1 MMLHAPPE
9 KCWGLWSSPTQS
21 KKRRQPWPCATVG
34 LRAMSPRRTG
44 AERRP
49 LGGLLLLLA
58 TIALLAVIN
67 TPTADAGRTR
77 LDGDPRLSSTNIM
90 AARRCGMLP
99 AHYAGC
105 LHTDAARCTLGSSS
119 AAAHAPPAGHL
130 TMCTWHAG
138 TTRAN
143 LAIAALI
150 CPRHHLRP
158 HHQPPAA
165 HQPGN
170 LRSLVSIH
178 SPAALAATCSC
189 AQVPPGARQ
198 WQRRWRRW

>member
-1 MMLHAPPE
+1 M
-9 KCWGLWSSPTQS
+9 WSSPTQS
-21 KKRRQPWPCATVG
+21 KKRRQPWPCG
-34 LRAMSPRRTG
+34 LTCDVPTQDGRRAQTPGRPAPAACHDCTPGCHEHAHRGRG
-44 AERRP
+44 ADPLGRRP
-49 LGGLLLLLA
+49 PPVIDQLL
-58 TIALLAVIN
+58 V
-67 TPTADAGRTR
+67 
-77 LDGDPRLSSTNIM
+77 TNIM

-119 AAAHAPPAGHL
+119 AAAHAPPAGHV